1 MGGAGSG
8 VNELLMQ
15 EGQLV
20 QILNIGL
27 PDQFVPQ
34 GSQEEIRADLGLMP
48 QVFKIVSTKGYFPE
62 CIPNRFQVAA
72 RRQVNAANKAAT

>member
-34 GSQEEIRADLGLMP
+34 GSQEEIRADLGL
-48 QVFKIVSTKGYFPE
+48 
-62 CIPNRFQVAA
+62 
-72 RRQVNAANKAAT
+72 NAAGIQNSINKRLFS